1 MELLVLLIIAIAV
14 LAAIVAFLWHRKK
27 TSTQTEAAPPSNR
40 FHGVTIKFRA
50 DACPAVR
57 MFESTRFLA
66 KEAPRLPLEN
76 CTAPRCHCRYEHYD
90 DRRTEERRESS
101 EQTKF
106 EGEQRREHKDRRK
119 RQSPSID

>member
-1 MELLVLLIIAIAV
+1 MELFVLLIVAMAAIA
-14 LAAIVAFLWHRKK
+14 AFLWYRKK
-27 TSTQTEAAPPSNR
+27 SSAPTEATSPSNR

-57 MFESTRFLA
+57 MYESTRFLA

-90 DRRTEERRESS
+90 DRRTEDRRDSS
-101 EQTKF
+101 EETKF
-106 EGEQRREHKDRRK
+106 EGAQRRERKDRRK
-119 RQSPSID
+119 G

>member
-1 MELLVLLIIAIAV
+1 MELVLLVIAAIA
-14 LAAIVAFLWHRKK
+14 AIAAFLWYQQK
-27 TSTQTEAAPPSNR
+27 TSTPDVTPSPSNR
-40 FHGVTIKFRA
+40 FHGVTIHFPA

-57 MFESTRFLA
+57 MYESTKFLA

-101 EQTKF
+101 ETTKF
-106 EGEQRREHKDRRK
+106 EGAQRRERKDRRK
-119 RQSPSID
+119 GQSPPPGQE